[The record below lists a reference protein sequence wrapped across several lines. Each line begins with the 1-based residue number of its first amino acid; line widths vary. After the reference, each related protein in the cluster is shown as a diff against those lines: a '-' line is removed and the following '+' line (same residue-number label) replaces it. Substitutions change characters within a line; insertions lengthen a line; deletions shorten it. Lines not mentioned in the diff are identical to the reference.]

1 MMDEHG
7 TPAKYQENLISRFKN
22 QEFPEIMIVVDK
34 LLTGFDEPKVAIM
47 YLDRNLKGHTL
58 LQAVARVNRT
68 CEGKDYGYI
77 IDYYGVL
84 RELDDALSI
93 YSEYDE
99 DDREVFR
106 DTLVPVID
114 KIAELP
120 QRYND
125 LWDMF
130 KTIPNKR
137 DLEAYAQS
145 LRLEDRRHEFYD
157 RLSAYSSVLQLAL
170 STMEFHE
177 LTDENTIR
185 RYKDDLSMF
194 AKLRTAVQLRYSDT
208 IDYKK
213 YEARIEKLINHH
225 VESDAVR
232 VITNLVNIFDKE
244 NFQKEVDS
252 VVGTAAKAD
261 TIATR
266 TSKYIRENMDSDPAF
281 YKKFSQLIKEAIE
294 LYEQGR
300 LTDNEYLEKMMQYK
314 EDVLNHTDSELP
326 TELEH
331 NNAAKAYFGIALENY
346 KRLFPD
352 LPVRDMALETT
363 RAFDEIIRKTVIV
376 DGSILVDWQ
385 SKSDIIGRLKIELE
399 DELIDNIK
407 RKYGLNFA
415 FSDMDIIIDGC
426 VDVAKIWI
434 R

>member
-1 MMDEHG
+1 M
-7 TPAKYQENLISRFKN
+7 
-22 QEFPEIMIVVDK
+22 
-34 LLTGFDEPKVAIM
+34 
-47 YLDRNLKGHTL
+47 
-58 LQAVARVNRT
+58 
-68 CEGKDYGYI
+68 
-77 IDYYGVL
+77 
-84 RELDDALSI
+84 
-93 YSEYDE
+93 
-99 DDREVFR
+99 
-106 DTLVPVID
+106 
-114 KIAELP
+114 
-120 QRYND
+120 
-125 LWDMF
+125 
-130 KTIPNKR
+130 
-137 DLEAYAQS
+137 
-145 LRLEDRRHEFYD
+145 
-157 RLSAYSSVLQLAL
+157 
-170 STMEFHE
+170 
-177 LTDENTIR
+177 
-185 RYKDDLSMF
+185 
-194 AKLRTAVQLRYSDT
+194 
-208 IDYKK
+208 
-213 YEARIEKLINHH
+213 
-225 VESDAVR
+225 
-232 VITNLVNIFDKE
+232 
-244 NFQKEVDS
+244 
-252 VVGTAAKAD
+252 GTAAKAD

-352 LPVRDMALETT
+352 MPVRDMALETT

-376 DGSILVDWQ
+376 DGSVLVDWQ

>member
-1 MMDEHG
+1 
-7 TPAKYQENLISRFKN
+7 
-22 QEFPEIMIVVDK
+22 
-34 LLTGFDEPKVAIM
+34 
-47 YLDRNLKGHTL
+47 
-58 LQAVARVNRT
+58 
-68 CEGKDYGYI
+68 
-77 IDYYGVL
+77 
-84 RELDDALSI
+84 
-93 YSEYDE
+93 
-99 DDREVFR
+99 
-106 DTLVPVID
+106 
-114 KIAELP
+114 
-120 QRYND
+120 
-125 LWDMF
+125 MF

-157 RLSAYSSVLQLAL
+157 RLTAYSSVLQLAL

-177 LTDENTIR
+177 NTDEKTIQ
-185 RYKDDLSMF
+185 RYKDDLNMF

-208 IDYKK
+208 VDYKK

-352 LPVRDMALETT
+352 MPVRDMALETT

-376 DGSILVDWQ
+376 DGSVLVDWQ